1 MSGSSKGDSTDGMW
15 TLKRSR
21 DGTVLRQS
29 CAWTGAIT
37 WSGVTSGTVGS
48 TGAWAAG
55 SNPWGRPGRALSSYP
70 GRGTGSQE
78 QPPGWASRAPSSCP
92 GGGAG
97 QGQLPKLS

>member
-1 MSGSSKGDSTDGMW
+1 MSGSSKVDSTDGMW
-15 TLKRSR
+15 TLRRSR

-55 SNPWGRPGRALSSYP
+55 SNPRGGQAGLHPAAQEAAQ
-70 GRGTGSQE
+70 GRG
-78 QPPGWASRAPSSCP
+78 SS
-92 GGGAG
+92 
-97 QGQLPKLS
+97 LSFPEDFCVF